1 MSTLGKLRKKAKKA
15 VGGVTRQ
22 VGRSTTQV
30 GQQVGHSAAKVA
42 PYVLGAGGM
51 ILGGPALAG
60 LGAGVGTL
68 LDRKYNDDASWKAAM
83 GTGVKA
89 GLGTYGAATGLEALG
104 NWAVPEAMS
113 ALGYGNTAPAA
124 AQGWS
129 APGGNALLNPST
141 GEVSGMVP
149 KTVGAVAPSA
159 TSAAPGLLGNL
170 GGYGQYITPGTLM
183 AGGLGYGLLK
193 GGTGPQDSGGKIE
206 PRTFNPQTPD
216 WYNSGMGSQPNMQT
230 NVGQPYQAMNAQS
243 AGMMNQLLAR
253 MQNPQMMQNPMQNP
267 LFTR

>member
-22 VGRSTTQV
+22 VGRSATQI

-68 LDRKYNDDASWKAAM
+68 LDRKYNDDQSWKSAL

-113 ALGYGNTAPAA
+113 ALGYGTTAPAA
-124 AQGWS
+124 TA
-129 APGGNALLNPST
+129 AGGNAVLDPVT
-141 GEVSGMVP
+141 GMATGTVP
-149 KTVGAVAPSA
+149 KTVGAAMPGAAP
-159 TSAAPGLLGNL
+159 SAAPGLLGNL
-170 GGYGQYITPGTLM
+170 GGYGQYITPGNLM
-183 AGGLGYGLLK
+183 LGGLGYGLLK

-206 PRTFNPQTPD
+206 PGTFNPQTPD

-243 AGMMNQLLAR
+243 AGMMNQMLAR